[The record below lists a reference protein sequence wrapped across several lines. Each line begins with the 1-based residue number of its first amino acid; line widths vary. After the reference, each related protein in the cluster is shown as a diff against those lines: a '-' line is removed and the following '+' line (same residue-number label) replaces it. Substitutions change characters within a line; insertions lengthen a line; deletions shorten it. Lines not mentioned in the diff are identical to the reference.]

1 MLKLIIADD
10 EGLVRRGL
18 KTEVDWSEYGI
29 EVAGEAKDGE
39 EALRLALDICPDIVI
54 TDIRMPN
61 VDGLEFIRKIHQIDK
76 DIKIIILSGYDDFA
90 VAKEALKHGVLDYL
104 LKPTDMD
111 ELDRVI
117 RKATDIIREERERT
131 GLEQKLRKKAEEKY
145 FYELIDDGDVSVEED
160 IVEGWNSGKYC
171 VLVLE
176 QDNGYSAETS
186 IALKKEIGS
195 IKDCLNSRFN
205 QSIVFDKNNQIVVIL
220 CITDVVTPEGK
231 ISDLCKEIKRLIEN
245 ELGVKVAIGLGRAY
259 SDVKHVSKSYEE
271 ARIAVNYKGSSGLQD
286 IISVDDI
293 EPQDY
298 KVYELYIERIKSI
311 EAYCNLRNSKKV
323 SELVTEIFSNI
334 TSCAWISIKTVQTI
348 SGYLLLSLSKTLLEA
363 GLPKKEIF
371 LKEDRMREKIKRI
384 DSIERIEK
392 YVLEEFRD
400 TLQYIVQREEKS
412 TKVSIN
418 DISKYIE
425 DNYNRDIS
433 LNEIGDFFSI
443 TPEYVSSLFKKERG
457 ENYLVFL
464 SRLRIERATEMLR
477 DSELKT
483 YEIAERVGYYDTH
496 HFSKVFK
503 KLMGMTPSEYRQHFK
518 K

>member
-29 EVAGEAKDGE
+29 EVVGEAKDGD
-39 EALRLALDICPDIVI
+39 EALRLSLDIGPDIVI

-61 VDGLEFIRKIHQIDK
+61 VDGLEFIQKIHKINK

-117 RKATDIIREERERT
+117 RKATDILREERERA

-145 FYELIDDGDVSVEED
+145 FYELIDDGELSFEDD
-160 IVEGWNSGKYC
+160 IVEGWNTGRYC
-171 VLVLE
+171 VLILDP
-176 QDNGYSAETS
+176 DNGYGADISNT
-186 IALKKEIGS
+186 LKKAMGI
-195 IKDCLNSRFN
+195 IKERVNNHFS
-205 QSIVFDKNNQIVVIL
+205 QSIVFDKNNQIVIVL
-220 CITDVVTPEGK
+220 CIPDTIASEKKVIELCSDISKLVETELSQKVV
-231 ISDLCKEIKRLIEN
+231 
-245 ELGVKVAIGLGRAY
+245 LGVGRAY
-259 SDVKHVSKSYEE
+259 DDVKHVGKSYEE
-271 ARIAVNYKGSSGLQD
+271 ARIAVNYKGSSGFQN
-286 IISVDDI
+286 IILADQI

-298 KVYELYIERIKSI
+298 KVYELYIESIRSI

-323 SELVTEIFSNI
+323 SELISGLFSTI
-334 TSCAWISIKTVQTI
+334 ATCSWISIRTVHII
-348 SGYLLLSLSKTLLEA
+348 SSYLLLSLSKTLLEA
-363 GLPKKEIF
+363 GVPKKEVF
-371 LKEDRMREKIKRI
+371 LKEEGMREELKRL

-392 YVLEEFRD
+392 YIQGKFADMLRYVF
-400 TLQYIVQREEKS
+400 QREEKS

-425 DNYNRDIS
+425 ENYNRDIS

-464 SRLRIERATEMLR
+464 SRLRMERAMEMLR

-483 YEIAERVGYYDTH
+483 YEIAEKVGYYDTH

-503 KLMGMTPSEYRQHFK
+503 KLMGMTPSEYRQNFK

>member
-29 EVAGEAKDGE
+29 EVAGEAKDGD
-39 EALRLALDICPDIVI
+39 EALRLSLDIGPDLII

-61 VDGLEFIRKIHQIDK
+61 VDGLEFIQKIHKINK

-111 ELDRVI
+111 ELDRVV
-117 RKATDIIREERERT
+117 RKATDIIREERQRAC
-131 GLEQKLRKKAEEKY
+131 LEQKLRKKAEEKY
-145 FYELIDDGDVSVEED
+145 FYELIDDGELWAED
-160 IVEGWNSGKYC
+160 DIIEGWNTGKYC
-171 VLVLE
+171 VLILE
-176 QDNGYSAETS
+176 PDNGYEAEISNT
-186 IALKKEIGS
+186 LKKAIGT
-195 IKDCLNSRFN
+195 IKECVSNRYS
-205 QSIVFDKNNQIVVIL
+205 QSLVFDKNNQIVVVL
-220 CITDVVTPEGK
+220 CIPDMISFETRVVE
-231 ISDLCKEIKRLIEN
+231 LCGEIKKLLET
-245 ELGVKVAIGLGRAY
+245 ELCLKTAIGVGRMY
-259 SDVKHVSKSYEE
+259 DDIKHVGKSHDE
-271 ARIAVNYKGSSGLQD
+271 AGIALNYKGSSGFQS
-286 IISVDDI
+286 IILADQV

-298 KVYELYIERIKSI
+298 KVYELYIESIRGI
-311 EAYCNLRNSKKV
+311 EACCNLRNSKKV
-323 SELVTEIFSNI
+323 SELIYAMFSNI
-334 TSCAWISIKTVQTI
+334 ASCSWISIRTVHDI
-348 SGYLLLSLSKTLLEA
+348 SSYLLLSLSKTLLEA
-363 GLPKKEIF
+363 GIPKKEVF
-371 LKEDRMREKIKRI
+371 LKEEGMREELKRL
-384 DSIERIEK
+384 DSIERIEG
-392 YVLEEFRD
+392 YMQERFAAA
-400 TLQYIVQREEKS
+400 LQYIIQREEKS

-433 LNEIGDFFSI
+433 LNEIGEFFSI

-464 SRLRIERATEMLR
+464 SRLRMERAMEMLR
-477 DSELKT
+477 DSVLRT
-483 YEIAERVGYYDTH
+483 YEIAEKVGYYDTH

-503 KLMGMTPSEYRQHFK
+503 KLIGMTPSEYRQNFK